1 MNQILTKEAI
11 HKQADNKEWKDQLKE
26 ALPSIDKA
34 PGIADIK
41 QVELYTKW
49 RKLIPDQYQDIICP
63 KPDDNVII
71 KVKRDKAKRAKNKL
85 EVKKKQLESQN
96 K

>member
-1 MNQILTKEAI
+1 MVENSFPLLEPASGMKEI
-11 HKQADNKEWKDQLKE
+11 RK
-26 ALPSIDKA
+26 
-34 PGIADIK
+34 
-41 QVELYTKW
+41 VELYTKW

-63 KPDDNVII
+63 KPDDHIII

>member
-1 MNQILTKEAI
+1 M
-11 HKQADNKEWKDQLKE
+11 
-26 ALPSIDKA
+26 DKA
-34 PGIADIK
+34 PGIVDIK

-63 KPDDNVII
+63 KPDDHIII